1 MGEVQRMSVPVDPM
15 NDIFEHVVDDSGE
28 CWCEP
33 EVQWVY
39 PETGEMYSEALVIH
53 NSADGREL
61 TE

>member
-1 MGEVQRMSVPVDPM
+1 
-15 NDIFEHVVDDSGE
+15 
-28 CWCEP
+28 
-33 EVQWVY
+33 VY